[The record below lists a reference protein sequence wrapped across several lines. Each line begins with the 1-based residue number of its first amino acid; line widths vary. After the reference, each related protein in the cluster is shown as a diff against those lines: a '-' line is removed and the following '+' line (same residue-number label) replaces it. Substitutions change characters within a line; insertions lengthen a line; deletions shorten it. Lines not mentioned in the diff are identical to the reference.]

1 MLSPMVKRMDSGTQ
15 ISGKLIVGINIVSS
29 GSFAG
34 EQYDLCS
41 GSEELRSLTSSCSS
55 LLLCLPGQCQSCI
68 HMNESL
74 NLSSDFAGF
83 QNDQDEDE
91 VHRIV
96 SSVTIDEYET
106 GG

>member
-1 MLSPMVKRMDSGTQ
+1 MLSLMAKRMDSETQ
-15 ISGKLIVGINIVSS
+15 ISGKLIVGINIVSC

-34 EQYDLCS
+34 EQYDICS
-41 GSEELRSLTSSCSS
+41 GSEELSLTASCSS
-55 LLLCLPGQCQSCI
+55 LLLCLPGQCLSCI